1 MNGGETGFLLVEQ
14 STNDIRFSSITEGQH
29 AHELFCE
36 SLPEKLEDFGE
47 NVFLIDSESR
57 ETRLSDEA
65 NRMKHFDLLLKKKKL
80 FSERFSSQ
88 IDSPCISKVGG
99 INYEQGWGVFVG
111 LYAVESDIRGL
122 TMCLTFPCNLIDQ
135 FKPKGVRLLY
145 SKHKE
150 DNSIM

>member
-47 NVFLIDSESR
+47 KVFLIDSESR

-65 NRMKHFDLLLKKKKL
+65 NRMKHFDLLLKKKNYFLKDFL
-80 FSERFSSQ
+80 VKS
-88 IDSPCISKVGG
+88 IPLVSPKS
-99 INYEQGWGVFVG
+99 GV
-111 LYAVESDIRGL
+111 
-122 TMCLTFPCNLIDQ
+122 
-135 FKPKGVRLLY
+135 
-145 SKHKE
+145 
-150 DNSIM
+150 SIMNRGGEFL